1 MTDEGKLWLS
11 GSIAVSSALLT
22 VLILVGRW
30 VGGQPVASN
39 QAAQPTNRPIAP
51 SSNNAVNYTVLTQ
64 PVPIPPRGTS
74 RAGLPQIREF
84 DIRLDDPHFCKKPDE
99 VYFANNGHHV
109 PMPAGSGEFHD
120 PTFLFD
126 TKHNDRKVT
135 WAGQF
140 SGSVI
145 TCLVV
150 TDAGEPKDIAFPS
163 SPGTEIE
170 EGIKNYVSGWR
181 YKPGWYNENYR
192 DFEPHVVSTQMA
204 FDFVFH

>member
-1 MTDEGKLWLS
+1 
-11 GSIAVSSALLT
+11 
-22 VLILVGRW
+22 
-30 VGGQPVASN
+30 
-39 QAAQPTNRPIAP
+39 
-51 SSNNAVNYTVLTQ
+51 
-64 PVPIPPRGTS
+64 
-74 RAGLPQIREF
+74 
-84 DIRLDDPHFCKKPDE
+84 
-99 VYFANNGHHV
+99 
-109 PMPAGSGEFHD
+109 MPAGSGEFHD

-126 TKHNDRKVT
+126 TKHNDRKVK

-145 TCLVV
+145 TCFVV
-150 TDAGEPKDIAFPS
+150 TDTGEPKDIAFPS

-192 DFEPHVVSTQMA
+192 DLEPHVVPTQMA